1 LQEPPNYLQ
10 DTPVKL
16 ATMALAL
23 AFALP
28 TTFALAEGPMNLA
41 EPVARPVV
49 RGVTLIPKATRP
61 RNLSGNVPAPIIHD
75 PGGSTLTPSVIF
87 SREN

>member
-1 LQEPPNYLQ
+1 M
-10 DTPVKL
+10 KL
-16 ATMALAL
+16 TTMALAI

-49 RGVTLIPKATRP
+49 RGVTVMPLSLIH
-61 RNLSGNVPAPIIHD
+61 I
-75 PGGSTLTPSVIF
+75 
-87 SREN
+87 